1 MKTFSTVDKLAALGT
16 VAAAVVFAVVPE
28 TDPTVTDCV
37 RNWCAPVA
45 FDGWKLLE
53 ILSAAAMAAGAWY
66 FCMKD
71 QQADC

>member
-1 MKTFSTVDKLAALGT
+1 MNKFSKIDKLVALGT
-16 VAAAVVFAVVPE
+16 VAAAVVFAVTPE
-28 TDPTVTDCV
+28 TDLVVTDCV
-37 RNWCAPVA
+37 RNWCAPVF

>member
-1 MKTFSTVDKLAALGT
+1 MNKFSKIDKLAAFGT
-16 VAAAVVFAVVPE
+16 AAAAVVFAVVPE
-28 TDPTVTDCV
+28 TDPVVTDCV
-37 RNWCAPVA
+37 RNWCAPVF

-71 QQADC
+71 QQSDC